1 MNSLFLL
8 DEQEQKKVQEQPHVE
23 QDSGFSTRPSP
34 ARPVSAKKPV
44 GARANNGTPNR
55 RLSLNAN
62 QNGSR
67 SIAKEG
73 ERRGSLNR
81 TAAPTNY
88 VAISKEEAA
97 SSPGSGAADHVQA
110 SP

>member
-1 MNSLFLL
+1 M
-8 DEQEQKKVQEQPHVE
+8 E
-23 QDSGFSTRPSP
+23 QDTAFSTRPSP

-44 GARANNGTPNR
+44 GARASNGGANGRPNR

-67 SIAKEG
+67 SVAKEG
-73 ERRGSLNR
+73 GRRESLNR
-81 TAAPTNY
+81 PAAPTNY

-97 SSPGSGAADHVQA
+97 SSPPVSGAVDQVPT

>member
-1 MNSLFLL
+1 
-8 DEQEQKKVQEQPHVE
+8 
-23 QDSGFSTRPSP
+23 
-34 ARPVSAKKPV
+34 V
-44 GARANNGTPNR
+44 GPRANNGGANGTHNR

-67 SIAKEG
+67 STAKEAG
-73 ERRGSLNR
+73 RRETLNR
-81 TAAPTNY
+81 PAAPTNY

-97 SSPGSGAADHVQA
+97 SSPVSGAADHQVPA